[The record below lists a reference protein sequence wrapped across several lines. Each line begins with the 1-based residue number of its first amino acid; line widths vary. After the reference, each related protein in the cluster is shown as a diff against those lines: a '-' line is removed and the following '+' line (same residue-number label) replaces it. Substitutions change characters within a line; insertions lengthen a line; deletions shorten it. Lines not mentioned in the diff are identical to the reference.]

1 MAMTPEQAQKVIGRA
16 LPANLTAVQRR
27 LVAQQLIAV
36 TTALPPGSGPLSAVH
51 GDLRAVAELLDH
63 PKAAG

>member
-1 MAMTPEQAQKVIGRA
+1 MAMTSEQAERVLAKA
-16 LPANLTAVQRR
+16 LPANLTATQRR

-51 GDLRAVAELLDH
+51 GDLQAVAELLD
-63 PKAAG
+63 PRAS